1 MKCLLGLL
9 IQIVPSHRTGA
20 PGKTP
25 AFTAVYPR
33 RAFNMAAAGAGI
45 KTVRA
50 ESIRRAD
57 CQTGLFHTRVTR
69 ARRRQTRRQF
79 DPVAEQQGG
88 AVNVPETELRMNHNP
103 DR

>member
-1 MKCLLGLL
+1 MKCLLVML
-9 IQIVPSHRTGA
+9 IQIVPSHRSGA

-25 AFTAVYPR
+25 AFTAISPR

-57 CQTGLFHTRVTR
+57 CKTGFFHTRVAR
-69 ARRRQTRRQF
+69 ARRRHTGRQF
-79 DPVAEQQGG
+79 DPVAEQQCG
-88 AVNVPETELRMNHNP
+88 AVNMPETEFRVNHDP
-103 DR
+103 DG